1 MAKKAKTVE
10 AYSDVKE
17 LNWECEE
24 DKGTK
29 VPSAGSEE
37 PDKGTKVPLSGLD
50 EIPEEQL
57 LKQSLYDYWQQVDP
71 EIREE
76 NPVWH
81 WCLADD
87 HCTFVFKDGRKVVMP
102 L

>member
-17 LNWECEE
+17 LNWENGADE
-24 DKGTK
+24 
-29 VPSAGSEE
+29 
-37 PDKGTKVPLSGLD
+37 GTKVPLSEDPEPVKGTKISLPGLD
-50 EIPEEQL
+50 AITEEQR

-71 EIREE
+71 EIRKE

-87 HCTFVFKDGRKVVMP
+87 HCTFVFKDGRKVVLP